1 MRFASDRR
9 TKTGTLRPSTNTR
22 YELPPTTLGS
32 HWTTRPRPPPRLR
45 GSSTRVV
52 SSVCAIKME
61 AAASDARQTR
71 ARRELCAMS
80 EVAGWRRHANTT
92 PTAQGHE

>member
-1 MRFASDRR
+1 MRFASDRL
-9 TKTGTLRPSTNTR
+9 TKTGTLRPSTKTR
-22 YELPPTTLGS
+22 YELPPAALGS
-32 HWTTRPRPPPRLR
+32 HWTTRPRPPPKFR

-71 ARRELCAMS
+71 AKRELCAIS
-80 EVAGWRRHANTT
+80 FVAGWRRLANTT